1 MNLAQL
7 VGLALQASILM
18 TLFGFGLQATLADVT
33 YVARRPALLAR
44 SLGAMYV
51 VMPIVAVVL
60 VQLFDFRPSVEIAM
74 IALSISPIPPLLPA
88 KQGKAGGH
96 SSYALGLMAIA
107 GLVSIAVVPIGLQ
120 VLGRFSGQP
129 FQMPA
134 GAIARVVLVT
144 TLLPLAVGMGLKAL
158 LPAVAD
164 RVAKPIA
171 LVAKVLLTGGM
182 LALLVAALPAVLSL
196 IGNGTVFAIVVF
208 VVAGLAIGHLAGG
221 SRSEEQIVLALSTA
235 SRHPGIALAVARTN
249 FPDEPNVGATV
260 LLFLL
265 VAGLVGGPYLKW
277 QRRRMQVADGARP
290 R

>member
-1 MNLAQL
+1 MNVQQL

-60 VQLFDFRPSVEIAM
+60 VQLFDFRASVEIAM

-208 VVAGLAIGHLAGG
+208 VAAGLAIGHLAGG

-235 SRHPGIALAVARTN
+235 SRHPGIALAVATTN

-265 VAGLVGGPYLKW
+265 VGGLVGGPYLKW
-277 QRRRMQVADGARP
+277 QRRRMQAADGARP